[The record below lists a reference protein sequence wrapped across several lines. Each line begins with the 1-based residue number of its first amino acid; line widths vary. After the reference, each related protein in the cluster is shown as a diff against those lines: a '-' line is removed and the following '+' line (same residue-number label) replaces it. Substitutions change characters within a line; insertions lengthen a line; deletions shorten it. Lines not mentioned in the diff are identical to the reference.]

1 MSWKLWFTFFL
12 GTEFKFSEDLLKR
25 DTKDSL
31 RVSLE
36 LEMEIQ
42 NKITAAAHK
51 LFNDPRAP
59 KSVRKQRKSS
69 YQQSLKR
76 LQELEAKVNNL
87 KHINSQY
94 QQQQQQQ
101 KRSKQPREALMQPP
115 APPPGLPLPGLPGN
129 SSSTSSSRLVNAKR
143 GVSVPEDLDHN
154 MDEAE
159 EAAADDEVDK
169 AMSPARS
176 CPASPRKNVINNN
189 AAAGANSSNADTMSL
204 QNSPQRRGY
213 IPSSVYTK
221 STYRTKQF
229 PTFAA
234 HNSPGSSAAAAGSG
248 IDANVGLPLSPPV
261 AKTASP
267 YRNKYE
273 VPNLQLDSP
282 VGLYNCPQQRTSQ
295 AFSSMDD
302 LDVMTTKVTAS
313 AHMGMASRKNSAN
326 PSVMMN
332 HKYVLG
338 QAREVMA
345 RVEAATAS
353 VLSDTSKQNHVGIH
367 ISATGGATAAA
378 ATGNGNSIKRELPSL
393 PSKASP
399 TSDVSRSMENLNS
412 LENAL
417 HGRAKMHYR
426 EIKPAEISHNLH
438 NTEEYPPHH
447 THQNTRD
454 SYPLPPSHRTTST
467 TLLPGQ
473 TYPEVQPAK
482 PITSLQDV
490 FYHKFVES
498 GSGNGTTTGST
509 SGGGAEGKSTESPP
523 PPLYPKKYHDVV
535 EQRRRSGL
543 DRPTAVAVPAVIQP
557 IEGAGVKVPLES
569 PAVDRRIKPKLD
581 DSFELQ
587 LPPQTTATSA
597 GTGNGDQQQ
606 QNPGNNSSAFKYV
619 PYMETTKP
627 FEMSDF
633 YKYSTKYKKA
643 SKNGSESSSTS
654 TTSNDNNNTKP
665 PDLPAKNSPA
675 KGGSAPPPPPPPP
688 KKATSINN
696 GDLGETFSSEMLQWY
711 KNQQRS
717 STTSVSVAAA
727 SPASST
733 TGNNNPTAAVKKS
746 DSDDKPAT
754 LV

>member
-1 MSWKLWFTFFL
+1 METVIPMFFL
-12 GTEFKFSEDLLKR
+12 HLCDCKVYFDFFPLSHRSCKKPETLIGFLFSFSGTEFKLSEDLLKR
-25 DTKDSL
+25 DTKDSI
-31 RVSLE
+31 RANLE
-36 LEMEIQ
+36 LELEIQ

-51 LFNDPRAP
+51 LVNDPRAP
-59 KSVRKQRKSS
+59 KSVRKQRKGS

-87 KHINSQY
+87 KH
-94 QQQQQQQ
+94 QQQQQ
-101 KRSKQPREALMQPP
+101 KRIKQPRSELTS
-115 APPPGLPLPGLPGN
+115 GN
-129 SSSTSSSRLVNAKR
+129 MVGGHVTTQHQTRLISAKR
-143 GVSVPEDLDHN
+143 GMSVPEDLDHN
-154 MDEAE
+154 EENMDDHSKAE

-176 CPASPRKNVINNN
+176 CPSSPRKNLNNQDN
-189 AAAGANSSNADTMSL
+189 MSSL

-213 IPSSVYTK
+213 VPSSVYTK
-221 STYRTKQF
+221 STYRSKQF

-234 HNSPGSSAAAAGSG
+234 HNSPNAVTG

-302 LDVMTTKVTAS
+302 LDAMTGATTSPLV
-313 AHMGMASRKNSAN
+313 RKNTAN
-326 PSVMMN
+326 QIVMN

-345 RVEAATAS
+345 RVEAATAA
-353 VLSDTSKQNHVGIH
+353 VLSDNSKQNHHVMAMPNT
-367 ISATGGATAAA
+367 ATSGHSKLNRAAIEHP
-378 ATGNGNSIKRELPSL
+378 NLPPKMS
-393 PSKASP
+393 S
-399 TSDVSRSMENLNS
+399 VESRSMENLES
-412 LENAL
+412 LETAL

-426 EIKPAEISHNLH
+426 EIKPETISHNLH

-447 THQNTRD
+447 THQSTRD
-454 SYPLPPSHRTTST
+454 SFPLPPSHRTTST

-473 TYPEVQPAK
+473 TYPEQPAK

-490 FYHKFVES
+490 FYHKVVEANKPS
-498 GSGNGTTTGST
+498 NS
-509 SGGGAEGKSTESPP
+509 EKSTTESPPP

-557 IEGAGVKVPLES
+557 IEAIKVPLES
-569 PAVDRRIKPKLD
+569 PAVDRRSKPKLD
-581 DSFELQ
+581 DSFE
-587 LPPQTTATSA
+587 
-597 GTGNGDQQQ
+597 QQQ
-606 QNPGNNSSAFKYV
+606 TPPIVNDPQQQPNSAFKYM

-633 YKYSTKYKKA
+633 YKYSTKYKK
-643 SKNGSESSSTS
+643 STKNGSESSSTS
-654 TTSNDNNNTKP
+654 TTSNDNNNSKP
-665 PDLPAKNSPA
+665 PELPAKNSPA
-675 KGGSAPPPPPPPP
+675 KGAAPPPPPPPP
-688 KKATSINN
+688 KKTTTGNNVNN
-696 GDLGETFSSEMLQWY
+696 GDLGDTFSSEMLQWY
-711 KNQQRS
+711 KQRS
-717 STTSVSVAAA
+717 NSNVAAVNKKKDSTTSD
-727 SPASST
+727 
-733 TGNNNPTAAVKKS
+733 NE
-746 DSDDKPAT
+746 KPAT